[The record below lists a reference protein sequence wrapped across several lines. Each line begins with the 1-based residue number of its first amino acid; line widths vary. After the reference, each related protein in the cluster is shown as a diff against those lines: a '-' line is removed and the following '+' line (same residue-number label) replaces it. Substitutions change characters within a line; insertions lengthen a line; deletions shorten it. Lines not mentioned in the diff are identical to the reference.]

1 VLIGRHRWLVVTVAA
16 VLVLGIAA
24 TGVFANKTWRTYS
37 VLEAARTLDMP
48 EAAAVRGWMTLGYVA
63 THYRIPADELLAQL
77 GLPADLPDTRTLRSL
92 AESAG
97 LDTTTYVLKVQRAI
111 VAATS
116 AQPPT
121 HAPPEPSGWLARMTE
136 AVYAALLVHGYP
148 VLVAVLFLGALGL
161 PVPAGP
167 LTAIAGGLALQGN
180 LDWQMATGL
189 AVIASVS
196 GDVAGYAAGR
206 GLNPALLERH
216 GRWIG
221 YTRDNRERVQ
231 KLFVRWG
238 GLMLVLTRSLTAHVG
253 AIVSVLAGTGRYPLN
268 RFLAYSLIGR
278 VLWTASYFGLGYAVG
293 TDFEAASGFLGY
305 LSLLLIAVVIAAAA
319 ATFLLRAARGAAD
332 D

>member
-1 VLIGRHRWLVVTVAA
+1 MLTGRHRWLVVAVAA
-16 VLVLGIAA
+16 ILALGIAA
-24 TGVFANKTWRTYS
+24 TGVFANKTWRSYS

-48 EAAAVRGWMTLGYVA
+48 EAASVRGWMTLGYLA
-63 THYRIPADELLAQL
+63 THYRLPADELLVQL
-77 GLPADLPDTRTLRSL
+77 GLPADTPDTRTLRSL

-97 LDTTTYVLKVQRAI
+97 LDTTSYVLRVQRAI
-111 VAATS
+111 VAASS
-116 AQPPT
+116 ARPPT
-121 HAPPEPSGWLARMTE
+121 HKPPEPSGWLARMTE

-148 VLVAVLFLGALGL
+148 VLFAILFLGALGL

-167 LTAIAGGLALQGN
+167 LTAIAGSLALEGN
-180 LDWQMATGL
+180 LDWQMAAGL
-189 AVIASVS
+189 AVIASVA
-196 GDVAGYAAGR
+196 GDFAGYAAGR

-253 AIVSVLAGTGRYPLN
+253 AIVSVLAGTGRSPVP

-305 LSLLLIAVVIAAAA
+305 LSLLLIAMVIAAAA
-319 ATFLLRAARGAAD
+319 ATFLLRAACGATD

>member
-1 VLIGRHRWLVVTVAA
+1 MLTGRHRWLVVAVAA
-16 VLVLGIAA
+16 ILALGIAA
-24 TGVFANKTWRTYS
+24 TGVFANKTWRSYS

-48 EAAAVRGWMTLGYVA
+48 EAAAVRGWMTLGYLA
-63 THYRIPADELLAQL
+63 IHYRLPADELLVQL
-77 GLPADLPDTRTLRSL
+77 GLPADIPDTRTLRSL

-97 LDTTTYVLKVQRAI
+97 LDTTSYVLRVQRAI

-121 HAPPEPSGWLARMTE
+121 HKPPEPSGWLARMTE

-148 VLVAVLFLGALGL
+148 VLFAILFLGALGL

-167 LTAIAGGLALQGN
+167 LTAIAGSLALEGN
-180 LDWQMATGL
+180 LDWQMAAGL
-189 AVIASVS
+189 AVIASVA
-196 GDVAGYAAGR
+196 GDFAGYAAGR

-253 AIVSVLAGTGRYPLN
+253 AIVSVLAGTGRYPVN

-305 LSLLLIAVVIAAAA
+305 LSLLLIAMVIAAAA
-319 ATFLLRAARGAAD
+319 ATFLLRAARGATD